1 MKKLILLGLASFFAL
16 PILICLIGSS
26 NNLRIETAWA
36 EEIAQK
42 RFLLGENIYT
52 TLGLQSGYITGDTT
66 YHINFSEEVL
76 GTVYSGE
83 SELEFPL
90 DNFLWGIEGGLG
102 YRNINNE
109 KQDRARLTLSWFTNI
124 DNDAGTMKD
133 SDWLND
139 AYDIYYTGSPHP
151 GLDMYTE
158 SDADLDTNII
168 DINGVYNFCPTEN
181 ISIGPMIGY
190 KYQKFEYGINGYW
203 GTYYDVPVSGSGK
216 VLDYE
221 VTYHIPYFGLSTDF
235 LLGDKFQTNLR
246 FGYSPWA
253 SAKDRDDHLLT
264 YALRKA
270 DCDGDAYLI
279 NLNAS
284 WKFLPAWILQVGGEY
299 VNIDTKGTQHLFYYA
314 GSSAGSTADV
324 DDKITSSSWLI
335 SAVVKY
341 KF

>member
-1 MKKLILLGLASFFAL
+1 MRRLILLSLVSFFAL
-16 PILICLIGSS
+16 SILICLIGSS

-66 YHINFSEEVL
+66 YHISFS
-76 GTVYSGE
+76 GGE

-90 DNFLWGIEGGLG
+90 DNFLLGIEGGLG
-102 YRNINNE
+102 YKNINND
-109 KQDRARLTLSWFTNI
+109 KQDRARLTVSWFTDI
-124 DNDAGTMKD
+124 TNDAGKMKD
-133 SDWLND
+133 SDWVDGDGHEGL
-139 AYDIYYTGSPHP
+139 DIYS
-151 GLDMYTE
+151 E

-168 DINGVYNFCPTEN
+168 DINGVYNFCPTKN
-181 ISIGPMIGY
+181 ISIGPMVGY
-190 KYQKFEYGINGYW
+190 KYQKFEYDISNLNQVGY
-203 GTYYDVPVSGSGK
+203 GPYDPGYTSSVSGK

-221 VTYHIPYFGLSTDF
+221 VKYKIPYLGLSTDL
-235 LLGDKFQTNLR
+235 LLGDKFQMNLR

-253 SAKDRDDHLLT
+253 EANDVDDHLLT

-279 NLNAS
+279 NLNAG

-299 VNIDTKGTQHLFYYA
+299 VDIDTKGTQHLSYYA
-314 GSSAGSTADV
+314 GPYAGFTADV
-324 DDKITSSSWLI
+324 DDKITSSYWLI